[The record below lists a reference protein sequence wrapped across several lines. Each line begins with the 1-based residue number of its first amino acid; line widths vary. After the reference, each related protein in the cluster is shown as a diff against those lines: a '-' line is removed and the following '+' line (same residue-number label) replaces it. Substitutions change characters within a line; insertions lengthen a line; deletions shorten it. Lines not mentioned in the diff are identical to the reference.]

1 MTKEQTL
8 SIKSARLAR
17 LEGTAKNIKCPG
29 VLRKLRRDVRNLSK

>member
-8 SIKSARLAR
+8 GIKSARLAR
-17 LEGTAKNIKCPG
+17 LEGTTKNIKCPG